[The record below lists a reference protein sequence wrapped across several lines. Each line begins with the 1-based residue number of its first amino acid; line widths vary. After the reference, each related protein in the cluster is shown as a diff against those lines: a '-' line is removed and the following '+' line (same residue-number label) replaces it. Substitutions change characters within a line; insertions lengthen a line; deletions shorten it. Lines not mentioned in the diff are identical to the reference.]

1 MDIDLARTFLAVAQ
15 TGSFVR
21 AADSLSVTQSTVSA
35 RIKVLE
41 NQLGSTVFN
50 RSKAGVSL
58 TAAGNLFERHAYA
71 LVRIW
76 QQVRQEIALPT
87 EQHQLLSVGAQAS
100 LWGGVML
107 DWLCS
112 FREKYPEIAVRAETG
127 SNDAL
132 MAQLVDGL
140 LDFIVIYTPQVRPS
154 LKIEQLFEETLVLVS
169 TRPGPMLDGIH
180 DYVYVDWGMEFEADH
195 AKAFP
200 GGEAVDLFAGVG
212 PLGLE
217 YIMRNGGTGYFP
229 IRMIKPLIDAGR
241 LNIVDNTPK
250 FHRPAYL
257 VRYDYEDNVAL
268 DSAVTLLR
276 KESAQA

>member
-15 TGSFVR
+15 SGSFVR

-41 NQLGSTVFN
+41 NQLGSPVFT
-50 RSKAGVSL
+50 RSKAGASL

-71 LVRIW
+71 LVRVW
-76 QQVRQEIALPT
+76 QQARQEIALPPD
-87 EQHQLLSVGAQAS
+87 QHQLLSVGAQAS

-112 FREKYPEIAVRAETG
+112 FREKHPEIAVRAETG
-127 SNDAL
+127 SNDSL
-132 MAQLVDGL
+132 MGQLVDGL
-140 LDFIVIYTPQVRPS
+140 LDLVVIYTPQVRPG
-154 LKIEQLFEETLVLVS
+154 LKIEQLLEETLVLVS
-169 TRPGPMLDGIH
+169 TQPGPMRGGIQ
-180 DYVYVDWGMEFEADH
+180 DYVYVDWGTEFEADH

-200 GGEAVDLFAGVG
+200 GNEAVCLFAGVG

-217 YIMRNGGTGYFP
+217 YILRNGGTGYFP
-229 IRMIKPLIDAGR
+229 IRMVKPLIDLGR
-241 LNIVDNTPK
+241 LHIVADTPR

-257 VRYDYEDNVAL
+257 VHYTDEENVAL
-268 DSAVTLLR
+268 DNAVALLR
-276 KESAQA
+276 KESARE